1 MKKHKLTEMEAD
13 AENEKFLLTGS
24 TLNNLRD
31 EKLNQSNQTNGSRIL
46 TDTPNGEIFHDNFDI
61 KFKGDTTSNETNPQ
75 NQSTAQIISKSQQLF
90 TGVDM
95 GSSDPSC
102 LVFHGNKGTKLFPT
116 PN

>member
-1 MKKHKLTEMEAD
+1 MEAD

-24 TLNNLRD
+24 PLNNHRD
-31 EKLNQSNQTNGSRIL
+31 EKLNQCIQTNGSG
-46 TDTPNGEIFHDNFDI
+46 TPNGEIFHDNFDI
-61 KFKGDTTSNETNPQ
+61 KFKGDNTSNETNPQ

-102 LVFHGNKGTKLFPT
+102 LVFHGNKGTRLFLN